1 MFEHECFKL
10 SKLSTFA
17 KQANQMLVR
26 LAHNDLRTASE
37 KPLEAIEPLKWP
49 SHRSTFPALNGGLAS
64 FRGAPQLRDKSG
76 NSLGTSLLSAVPLLP
91 ALGSYF
97 RRASARSRGSGTA
110 SLSPCEK
117 YLLLSFS
124 ANSKGSR

>member
-10 SKLSTFA
+10 SKVPTFA
-17 KQANQMLVR
+17 KQANQMLAR

-37 KPLEAIEPLKWP
+37 KPLEAIESLKWP
-49 SHRSTFPALNGGLAS
+49 SHRSTFPALDGGLAS

-76 NSLGTSLLSAVPLLP
+76 NSLGTRLLWPYQP
-91 ALGSYF
+91 YHCCQPYF

-117 YLLLSFS
+117 YLLLLFS